1 MKILWL
7 DDEIDL
13 LKPHIMFLEEQG
25 MRVIGIDHPLKALEI
40 AKSEDF
46 DVILIDY
53 KMPQISGIEFAREIK
68 KLHPNVPLVLITMV
82 QDKEVMD
89 EAYSIDV
96 FDYLVKPVQPSQIL
110 AVLRKLEKDKIKNR
124 AETRRILNYYNA
136 INSLGND
143 WKDWLEKGRLL
154 FYWMVESPEDELL
167 KEELKTKNQD
177 FATWVMR
184 KYPELLNTPEVPFI
198 FRIFQK
204 HVFPLLKN
212 GERVTLIVFDN
223 FRFDQALELSKAI
236 PSGYNVEIHPIFS
249 VLPTATQFA
258 RNSLFSGHTPYDTER
273 RNPGWTRDNLH
284 EKELLEQNLIENGFK
299 NLPQVIKKINSLEA
313 FKLEIFDAGL
323 PLEIYVINFFDM
335 IFHLREAESPL
346 RGLIEN
352 AEDYVKLCKFLLES
366 ANFLEKL
373 HTPNIIITTDHG
385 WVKGEKPVVIQGGM
399 ETTEGLRFKFGD
411 SLKALE
417 GKPIELMDLKKF
429 GIPQIARM
437 LFLAK
442 GYDFF
447 VYKSDPGKYKKRYM
461 GGLFHGGL
469 SIEEMIIPLIRL
481 KRRLS

>member
-417 GKPIELMDLKKF
+417 GKPVELMDLKKF